1 MHSST
6 TCCCGVLTA
15 GDSNESYMLFMCK
28 EANKM
33 GWRSVA
39 MNYRSVRMK
48 RTSPQPLSARQLST
62 CAKHG
67 KRLRESCCP
76 H

>member
-6 TCCCGVLTA
+6 TYCCGVLTA

-28 EANKM
+28 EAKNM

-48 RTSPQPLSARQLST
+48 RTIGTTFVSHATAHLCQTWHKA
-62 CAKHG
+62 
-67 KRLRESCCP
+67 
-76 H
+76 